1 MLMVDMGVFMGKVL
15 NGWGWKWRFWWSN
28 LLQKFQ
34 EGTIRFADVFIA
46 IMEKTVHVIKRMG

>member
-1 MLMVDMGVFMGKVL
+1 MVDMGVFMGKVL